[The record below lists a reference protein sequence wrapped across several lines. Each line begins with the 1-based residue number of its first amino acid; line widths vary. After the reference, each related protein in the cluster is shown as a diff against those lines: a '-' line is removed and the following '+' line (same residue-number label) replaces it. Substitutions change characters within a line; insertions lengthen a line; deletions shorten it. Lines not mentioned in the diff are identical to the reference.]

1 VPLVSDDK
9 RGVEAAHAGSSPD
22 AKAAALRAYRRA
34 LGLCYKCSEKWTKDH
49 RCSSTVQLHAVQEL
63 WELFQLEDDS
73 DYVSPVAEDMF
84 EHVFLAISKAAV
96 RGSDAPRTV
105 KFVGSIQ
112 HKSVTLLVDS
122 GRSSSFISASV
133 AAQLSGVFPL
143 PTSVT
148 GQVAGGSTLSCE
160 AVIPQALWFI
170 NDVAFQSDLR
180 VLPLMAYDIIIGM
193 DWLESFS
200 PMRVHWKQK
209 WLEIPYEGRSLTL
222 QGVVPIQAG

>member
-1 VPLVSDDK
+1 MRFIDGLKDEIKPIVLVQRPQDLDTACVLAALQEEAGDSYTRKAYSKSESSYSHKLVYKNPLPLPAPPVRDKPAVPLVSDDK
-9 RGVEAAHAGSSPD
+9 RGVEAAHARSSPD

-49 RCSSTVQLHAVQEL
+49 RCSPTVQLHAVQEL

-96 RGSDAPRTV
+96 RGSAAPRTV

-148 GQVAGGSTLSCE
+148 G
-160 AVIPQALWFI
+160 
-170 NDVAFQSDLR
+170 
-180 VLPLMAYDIIIGM
+180 
-193 DWLESFS
+193 
-200 PMRVHWKQK
+200 
-209 WLEIPYEGRSLTL
+209 
-222 QGVVPIQAG
+222 